1 MINFEHG
8 MSGERVVSLR
18 GLLYLFPYFF
28 SLVLFKRT
36 FNNQGICVRVYLSGW
51 KQLLKICLK

>member
-18 GLLYLFPYFF
+18 GQQYLFPYFF
-28 SLVLFKRT
+28 SLVFFKLT
-36 FNNQGICVRVYLSGW
+36 FNNQDICVRVYLSGW
-51 KQLLKICLK
+51 KELVKICLK